1 MKEDE
6 VQFFKND
13 SVPGEGKEATAK
25 EKLTKYESR
34 EKPAIIMPPKNEEK
48 RLIKR
53 SRNYRHWSTFKKK
66 QKTNKVGKQN
76 SFVTSFSKLRPTEK
90 GRLILKCFAE
100 PSAIFNAINRIKLIE
115 VDDQSKI
122 SK

>member
-1 MKEDE
+1 MKDDE

-13 SVPGEGKEATAK
+13 SVTGEGKEATAK
-25 EKLTKYESR
+25 EKLTKYESS

-53 SRNYRHWSTFKKK
+53 SRNYRHWSTFQKKK
-66 QKTNKVGKQN
+66 KKVGKQN

-90 GRLILKCFAE
+90 DRLILKCFAK
-100 PSAIFNAINRIKLIE
+100 PPAIFNAINGIKLIE

>member
-1 MKEDE
+1 
-6 VQFFKND
+6 
-13 SVPGEGKEATAK
+13 
-25 EKLTKYESR
+25 
-34 EKPAIIMPPKNEEK
+34 MPPKNEEK

-66 QKTNKVGKQN
+66 KKKKNKVGKQN

-90 GRLILKCFAE
+90 DRLILKCFAK
-100 PSAIFNAINRIKLIE
+100 PSAIFNAINGIKLIE